1 MQDKHQMF
9 CMSPF
14 RVLVIT
20 HTGHNPYQFE
30 KSHSLHSL
38 NIQIDTLIL
47 ELAIHDLGPLFL
59 RLYFR
64 YEI

>member
-14 RVLVIT
+14 RVLVII
-20 HTGHNPYQFE
+20 HTGHNSYQFE
-30 KSHSLHSL
+30 RSHSIHSL
-38 NIQIDTLIL
+38 NIQIDTEIL
-47 ELAIHDLGPLFL
+47 ELAIYDLGLLFL